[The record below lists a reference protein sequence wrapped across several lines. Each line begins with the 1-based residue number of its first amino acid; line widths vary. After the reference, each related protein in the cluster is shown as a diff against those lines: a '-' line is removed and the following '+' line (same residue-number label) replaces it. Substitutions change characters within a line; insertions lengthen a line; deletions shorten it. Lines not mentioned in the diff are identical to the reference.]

1 MMLHKIRQTLAKA
14 RQSATSRETAEAAA
28 GSQLLA
34 DPGEAVRARD
44 RITLLV
50 EAGRLLSES
59 LEYEKTFQNLAELVL
74 HRFADYCLIFE
85 LLDPPAMRQVA
96 SSHVDPRK
104 EHLPRRLGE
113 LYGVFPENPKLSLWR
128 VARSGRSELVPQ
140 ASLELIQSAT
150 QDQEVLAIYQRLE
163 AGSFMVVP
171 LAARGQTLG
180 VMLLATAES
189 KRMFGAEDL
198 ALAEEIAF
206 RAGLAIDNARLYG
219 QAQSASRAKDDFLA
233 ALSHEL
239 RTPLTPVLLTV
250 NEMLQSPK
258 LHDSLRDG
266 LELIERSIQLEAR
279 LIEDLLDLTRI
290 SRGQVKAHFEVRDA
304 HRLLADVERLCRER
318 SQEKEVQVQL
328 VLEAAEHYVWGDAAR
343 LEQVFWKLVDNAVK
357 FSPEGGRI
365 EVRTSSESHSRIR
378 IDVIDQGIGIP
389 PEVLPRLFQAFER
402 GGLASKRYSGLGLG
416 LAIAKALV
424 ELHGGT
430 LTATSRGEG
439 KGSTFSVNL
448 GTVPLPVRQQSQK
461 SRKPQP
467 SQRPLRLLVVED
479 HEPTLEILTSLLQVA
494 KHQVKTASTLEAARK
509 IAESYVFDLVV
520 SDLGLPDGSGLDLMI
535 DLRDKYGLEGIAVTG
550 YGMEEDLEKTRA
562 AGFREHLVKPVTLDQ
577 VTAAIERAGAAL
589 AEKNAAPR

>member
-1 MMLHKIRQTLAKA
+1 MLHKIRQTFARA
-14 RQSATSRETAEAAA
+14 RQRASSREAEAPP
-28 GSQLLA
+28 GTQLGA
-34 DPGEAVRARD
+34 DPGEAARARD
-44 RITLLV
+44 RIALLV
-50 EAGRLLSES
+50 EAGRLLSDS
-59 LEYEKTFQNLAELVL
+59 LEYERTFQNLAELVL

-85 LLDPPAMRQVA
+85 LLDPPAMRQMA

-113 LYGVFPENPKLSLWR
+113 LYGVFPENPRLSLWR
-128 VARSGRSELVPQ
+128 VARSGHSELVPQ
-140 ASLELIQSAT
+140 ASLELIQAAT

-189 KRMFGAEDL
+189 KRVFGPEDL

-206 RAGLAIDNARLYG
+206 RAGLAIDNASLYR
-219 QAQSASRAKDDFLA
+219 QAQAAARAKDDFLA

-258 LHDSLRDG
+258 LHDGLRDG
-266 LELIERSIQLEAR
+266 LELIERSVQLEAR

-304 HRLLADVERLCRER
+304 HRLLTDVERLCREQ
-318 SQEKEVQVQL
+318 SQEKQVRVDL
-328 VLEAAEHYVWGDAAR
+328 LLEAAEHHVWGDAAR

-365 EVRTSSESHSRIR
+365 EVRTSSEGPSRIR
-378 IDVIDQGIGIP
+378 IDIVDQGIGIP
-389 PEVLPRLFQAFER
+389 SEVLPRLFQPFER
-402 GGLASKRYSGLGLG
+402 GRATQSYSGLGLG

-439 KGSTFSVNL
+439 KGSTFTVTL
-448 GTVPLPVRQQSQK
+448 GTVPLPVRQQAQK
-461 SRKPQP
+461 PRKPQP
-467 SQRPLRLLVVED
+467 AQRPLRLLVVED
-479 HEPTLEILTSLLQVA
+479 HAPTLEILTSLLQVA
-494 KHQVKTASTLEAARK
+494 RHQVKTATNLAAARQ
-509 IAESYVFDLVV
+509 IAESHVFDLVL

-535 DLRDKYGLEGIAVTG
+535 ELRDLYGLEGIAVTG

-577 VTAAIERAGAAL
+577 ITSAIARAADAIAA
-589 AEKNAAPR
+589 KNAPASR

>member
-1 MMLHKIRQTLAKA
+1 MLHKIRQTFAKV
-14 RQSATSRETAEAAA
+14 RQRASSEGEAPR
-28 GSQLLA
+28 GPQLPA
-34 DPGEAVRARD
+34 DPGEAARARD

-59 LEYEKTFQNLAELVL
+59 LEYERTFQNLAELVL

-113 LYGVFPENPKLSLWR
+113 LYGVFPENPRLSLWR

-140 ASLELIQSAT
+140 ASLELIQAAT
-150 QDQEVLAIYQRLE
+150 QDPEVLAIYQRLE

-189 KRMFGAEDL
+189 KRIFGPEDL

-219 QAQSASRAKDDFLA
+219 QTQAAVRAKDDFLA

-304 HRLLADVERLCRER
+304 HRLLTDVERLCRER
-318 SQEKEVQVQL
+318 SQEKEVQVNL

-389 PEVLPRLFQAFER
+389 PEVLPRLFRPFER
-402 GGLASKRYSGLGLG
+402 GGLAGNRYSGLGLG

-439 KGSTFSVNL
+439 KGATFSVVL

-461 SRKPQP
+461 PRKPQP
-467 SQRPLRLLVVED
+467 AQRPLRLLVVED
-479 HEPTLEILTSLLQVA
+479 HVPTLEILTSLLQVA

-509 IAESYVFDLVV
+509 IAESYVFDLVL
-520 SDLGLPDGSGLDLMI
+520 SDLGLPDGSGLELMI
-535 DLRDKYGLEGIAVTG
+535 ELRDKYGLEGIAVTG

-577 VTAAIERAGAAL
+577 ITAAIERAGVAL
-589 AEKNAAPR
+589 AEKNTAPR